1 MIKVEELHSKFE
13 MAYNRQAN
21 NQRRYL
27 NDVEKDELLNYAVF
41 EYVELFT
48 TGVNKNNWN
57 IGFEVT
63 QQRIDMLEPLVKS
76 YPEEPSLNLSV
87 IDGIYIADL
96 TKTAFPLKSFHG
108 AYISI
113 SECTDRINVDIDQH
127 QDLNTARQ
135 NTHRKSSRAWKR
147 CIGTIR
153 NKKLFLYPDGT
164 MTPLRAFLTYI
175 KQPDKIALGTYPSLQ
190 DKDIPNAQN
199 LTKTDSDLP
208 AQYIDIV
215 VAIAVQEAHRRFS
228 NYNDLQVNS
237 QKITSIV

>member
-87 IDGIYIADL
+87 NDGIYIADL

-135 NTHRKSSRAWKR
+135 NQHRKSSRAWKR

-164 MTPLRAFLTYI
+164 MTPLKAYLTYI
-175 KQPDKIALGTYPSLQ
+175 KQPDRIALGTYPALQ
-190 DKDIPNAQN
+190 DKDIPNAPK

-208 AQYIDIV
+208 SQYIDIV

>member
-13 MAYNRQAN
+13 MAYNRQSN

-27 NDVEKDELLNYAVF
+27 NDVEKDELLNYAIF

-48 TGVNKNNWN
+48 TGINKNNWN

-76 YPEEPSLNLSV
+76 YPEEPSLKLSV
-87 IDGIYIADL
+87 NDGIYIADL

-113 SECTDRINVDIDQH
+113 SECSDRVNVDLEQH
-127 QDLNTARQ
+127 QDLITARQ
-135 NTHRKSSRAWKR
+135 NQHRKSSRAWKR

-153 NKKLFLYPDGT
+153 NKKLFLYPDGS
-164 MTPLRAFLTYI
+164 MTPLAVYLTYI
-175 KQPDKIALGTYPSLQ
+175 KQPDKVALGTYPALQ

-215 VAIAVQEAHRRFS
+215 VSIAVQEAHRRYS

-237 QKITSIV
+237 QKINTIV

>member
-48 TGVNKNNWN
+48 TGINKNNWN

-87 IDGIYIADL
+87 NDGIYIADL

-135 NTHRKSSRAWKR
+135 NQHRKSSRAWKR

-164 MTPLRAFLTYI
+164 MTPLKAYLTYI
-175 KQPDKIALGTYPSLQ
+175 KQPDRIALGTYPSIQ
-190 DKDIPNAQN
+190 DKDILNAPN

-237 QKITSIV
+237 QKINTIV

>member
-175 KQPDKIALGTYPSLQ
+175 KQPDRIALGTYPSIQ
-190 DKDIPNAQN
+190 DKDIPNAPN

-237 QKITSIV
+237 QKINTIV

>member
-113 SECTDRINVDIDQH
+113 SECSDRINVDIDQH

-164 MTPLRAFLTYI
+164 MTPLAVYLTYI
-175 KQPDKIALGTYPSLQ
+175 KQPDKIALGTYPALQ

>member
-1 MIKVEELHSKFE
+1 MLKVEELHSKFE

-27 NDVEKDELLNYAVF
+27 NDVEKDELLNYAIF

-113 SECTDRINVDIDQH
+113 SECTDRINVDLDQH

-135 NTHRKSSRAWKR
+135 NQHRKSSRAWKR

-153 NKKLFLYPDGT
+153 NKKLFLYPDGS
-164 MTPLRAFLTYI
+164 MTPLRAYLTYI
-175 KQPDKIALGTYPSLQ
+175 KQPDRIALGTYPALQ
-190 DKDIPNAQN
+190 DKDIPNAPN
-199 LTKTDSDLP
+199 LPKTNSDLP
-208 AQYIDIV
+208 EQYIDIV

>member
-175 KQPDKIALGTYPSLQ
+175 KQPDRIALGTYPALQ

-237 QKITSIV
+237 QKINTIV

>member
-153 NKKLFLYPDGT
+153 NKKLFLYPDNT

-175 KQPDKIALGTYPSLQ
+175 KQPDKIALGTYPALQ

>member
-113 SECTDRINVDIDQH
+113 SECSDRINVDIDQH

-153 NKKLFLYPDGT
+153 NKKLFLYPDST

-175 KQPDKIALGTYPSLQ
+175 KQPDKIALGTYPALQ

>member
-76 YPEEPSLNLSV
+76 FPEEPSLNLSV

-175 KQPDKIALGTYPSLQ
+175 KQPDKIALGTYPALQ

-237 QKITSIV
+237 QKINTIV

>member
-113 SECTDRINVDIDQH
+113 SECSDRINVDIDQH

-175 KQPDKIALGTYPSLQ
+175 KQPDKIALGTYPALQ

-237 QKITSIV
+237 QKINTIV

>member
-87 IDGIYIADL
+87 NDGIYIADL

-113 SECTDRINVDIDQH
+113 SECADRINVDIDQH

-135 NTHRKSSRAWKR
+135 NQHRKSSRAWKR

-175 KQPDKIALGTYPSLQ
+175 KQPDRIALGTYPSIQ
-190 DKDIPNAQN
+190 DKDILNAPN

-215 VAIAVQEAHRRFS
+215 VAIAVQEAHRRFG

-237 QKITSIV
+237 QKINTIV

>member
-113 SECTDRINVDIDQH
+113 SECSDRINVDIDQH

-175 KQPDKIALGTYPSLQ
+175 KQPDKIALGTYPALQ

>member
-175 KQPDKIALGTYPSLQ
+175 KQPDKIALGTYPALQ

>member
-87 IDGIYIADL
+87 INGIYIADL

-175 KQPDKIALGTYPSLQ
+175 KQPDKIALGTYPALQ

>member
-1 MIKVEELHSKFE
+1 
-13 MAYNRQAN
+13 
-21 NQRRYL
+21 
-27 NDVEKDELLNYAVF
+27 
-41 EYVELFT
+41 
-48 TGVNKNNWN
+48 
-57 IGFEVT
+57 
-63 QQRIDMLEPLVKS
+63 MLEPLVKS

-113 SECTDRINVDIDQH
+113 SECEDRINVDIDQH

-175 KQPDKIALGTYPSLQ
+175 KQPDKIALGTYPALQ

>member
-1 MIKVEELHSKFE
+1 MLKVEELHSKFE

-27 NDVEKDELLNYAVF
+27 NDVEKDELLNYAIF

-113 SECTDRINVDIDQH
+113 SECTDRINVDLDQH

-135 NTHRKSSRAWKR
+135 NQYRKSSRAWKR

-153 NKKLFLYPDGT
+153 NKKLFLYPDGS
-164 MTPLRAFLTYI
+164 MTPLRAYLTYI
-175 KQPDKIALGTYPSLQ
+175 KQPDRIALGTYPALQ
-190 DKDIPNAQN
+190 DKDIPNAPN
-199 LTKTDSDLP
+199 LPKTNSDLP
-208 AQYIDIV
+208 EQYIDIV

>member
-175 KQPDKIALGTYPSLQ
+175 KQPDKIALGTYPALQ

-237 QKITSIV
+237 QKINTIV

>member
-135 NTHRKSSRAWKR
+135 NQHRKSSRAWKR

-164 MTPLRAFLTYI
+164 MTPLKAYLTYI
-175 KQPDKIALGTYPSLQ
+175 KQPDRIALGTYPALQ

>member
-96 TKTAFPLKSFHG
+96 SKTAFPLKSFHG

-175 KQPDKIALGTYPSLQ
+175 KQPDRIALGTYPALQ

>member
-113 SECTDRINVDIDQH
+113 SECSDRINVDIDQH

-175 KQPDKIALGTYPSLQ
+175 KQPDRIALGTYPALQ

>member
-113 SECTDRINVDIDQH
+113 SECSDRINVDIDQH

-175 KQPDKIALGTYPSLQ
+175 KQPDRIALGTYPALQ

-237 QKITSIV
+237 QKINTIV

>member
-113 SECTDRINVDIDQH
+113 SECSDRINVDIDQH

-153 NKKLFLYPDGT
+153 NKKLFLYPDNT

-175 KQPDKIALGTYPSLQ
+175 KQPDKIALGTYPALQ

-237 QKITSIV
+237 QKINTIV

>member
-175 KQPDKIALGTYPSLQ
+175 KQPDRIALGTYPALQ

>member
-13 MAYNRQAN
+13 MAYNRQSN

-76 YPEEPSLNLSV
+76 YPEEPSLKLSV
-87 IDGIYIADL
+87 NDGIYIADL

-113 SECTDRINVDIDQH
+113 SECSDRINVDLEQH
-127 QDLNTARQ
+127 QDLITARQ
-135 NTHRKSSRAWKR
+135 NQHRKSSRAWKR

-153 NKKLFLYPDGT
+153 NKKLFLYPDGS
-164 MTPLRAFLTYI
+164 MTPINVYLTYI
-175 KQPDKIALGTYPSLQ
+175 KQPDKIALGTYPALQ
-190 DKDIPNAQN
+190 DKDIPNAPN

-215 VAIAVQEAHRRFS
+215 VSIAVQEAHRRFS

-237 QKITSIV
+237 QKINTIV